1 MISMNWMPPRAI
13 DTSRPATL
21 PVVNSRILNS
31 DSRNI
36 GSATRVSMTRKMI
49 SSTRPPMI
57 SPSTTGDPQPIELLP

>member
-21 PVVNSRILNS
+21 PAVNSRILNS

-36 GSATRVSMTRKMI
+36 GSATRVSMTRKI
-49 SSTRPPMI
+49 SSTTSPPMI
-57 SPSTTGDPQPIELLP
+57 SPSTTGDSQPIELFP